1 MNEPLHVAPRVLDAA
16 RILADR
22 IGIAPS
28 ERTVVAV
35 GGESGSGKSTTAL
48 ALQTALSER
57 GLRATVLHLD
67 GYFHLPPRA
76 NHEARTQSL
85 SWVGPQEVNMEL
97 LQSHVDAFHAG
108 ATELEVP
115 VVDYVQS
122 SIEFHTTDISD
133 SEVLIV
139 EGTYALYLDRLDH
152 GVFMPG
158 TYLDTRSVRQARTRE
173 VYDPFVEHVL
183 DIEHHLVQKSAP
195 RAQFR
200 ITSNYKVE
208 CQLTDS
214 LE

>member
-16 RILADR
+16 RILANRLD
-22 IGIAPS
+22 IAPS
-28 ERTVVAV
+28 GRTVVAV

-85 SWVGPQEVNMEL
+85 SWVGLNEVNMAL

-122 SIEFHTTDISD
+122 SIELHTTDISD

-152 GVFMPG
+152 GVFMPC
-158 TYLDTRSVRQARTRE
+158 TYRDTRLVRQARTRE
-173 VYDPFVEHVL
+173 VYDPFVEQVL
-183 DIEHHLVQKSAP
+183 DIEHHLVQTSASGAQWCITPNYEVASQSAP
-195 RAQFR
+195 
-200 ITSNYKVE
+200 
-208 CQLTDS
+208 S
-214 LE
+214 L